1 MKKTLLAFAL
11 AAVMPLSAAMAQDTI
26 KVGLI
31 VGETGPGASLGIPYK
46 STFAIM
52 PETLGGLKVDIV
64 MLDDAT
70 DATLAVKQAR
80 KLVEQD
86 KVDLIFGSGNV
97 PTAIA
102 VAEVTNAAKVPQIA
116 LTPTPLKP
124 DTSPWTFSIPQPM
137 NIMSVPVVR
146 HMQANGI
153 KTVGFIGFSDSWGEL
168 VINNFKGVP
177 GNDIKIVAEERY
189 ARNDTSVAGQILKL
203 LAAKPDA
210 ILVGGSGTPAAL
222 PHTALRERGYKGP
235 IYHNPA
241 VINKDFLRVG
251 GKAVEGGYATTGP
264 VIVAEQLDDSNPI
277 KPVALDFIKRYE
289 AKYGKGSVSAFSA
302 YSWDAYLVA
311 DQAVRTAAGKA
322 KPGTQEFRNA
332 IRDALESGIEV
343 TGVHG
348 VYAMTPKDHTGLDD
362 RAAALVQIENGGW
375 KLLKTPS
382 K

>member
-1 MKKTLLAFAL
+1 
-11 AAVMPLSAAMAQDTI
+11 MPVSAAMAQDTI

-52 PETLGGLKVDIV
+52 PDTLGGLKVDIV

-102 VAEVTNAAKVPQIA
+102 VSEVTNEMKIPQIA

-124 DTSPWTFSIPQPM
+124 DTSPWTFSVPQPM
-137 NIMSVPVVR
+137 NVMSVPVVR

-153 KTVGFIGFSDSWGEL
+153 KKVGFIGFTDSWGDL
-168 VINNFKGVP
+168 VINGFKNVP
-177 GNDIKIVAEERY
+177 GNEIEVVAEERF
-189 ARNDTSVAGQILKL
+189 ARNDTSVAGQVLKVL
-203 LAAKPDA
+203 SAKPDA
-210 ILVGGSGTPAAL
+210 VLIGASGTPAAL

-264 VIVAEQLDDSNPI
+264 VIVADQLDDANPI
-277 KPVALDFIKRYE
+277 KAVALDFVKRYE
-289 AKYGKGSVSAFSA
+289 DKYGKGSVSAFAA
-302 YSWDAYLVA
+302 YSWDAYLIA
-311 DQAVRTAAGKA
+311 DQAVRTAAAKA
-322 KPGTQEFRNA
+322 KPGTPEFRAA
-332 IRDALESGIEV
+332 IRDALESGKEV
-343 TGVHG
+343 VGVHG
-348 VYAMTPKDHTGLDD
+348 IYTMTPKDHTGVDE
-362 RAAALVQIENGGW
+362 RAAALVQVDNANW
-375 KLLKTPS
+375 KLINIK
-382 K
+382 

>member
-1 MKKTLLAFAL
+1 MKKSLLAFAL
-11 AAVMPLSAAMAQDTI
+11 AAVMPISAAVAQDTI

-80 KLVEQD
+80 KLIEQD

-102 VAEVTNAAKVPQIA
+102 VSEVANEAKVPQIA

-137 NIMSVPVVR
+137 NVMSVPVVK
-146 HMQANGI
+146 HMKANGI
-153 KTVGFIGFSDSWGEL
+153 KTVGFIGFTDSWGEL
-168 VINNFKGVP
+168 VINNFKNVP
-177 GNDIKIVAEERY
+177 GNDIKVVAEERY
-189 ARNDTSVAGQILKL
+189 ARNDTSVAGQILKI

-210 ILVGGSGTPAAL
+210 VLVGGSGTPAAL
-222 PHTALRERGYKGP
+222 PHTELRKRGYKGP

-251 GKAVEGGYATTGP
+251 GQAVEGGYATTGP

-277 KPVALDFIKRYE
+277 KAVALDFTKRYE
-289 AKYGKGSVSAFSA
+289 DKYGKGSVSAFSA
-302 YSWDAYLVA
+302 YSWDAHLIA

-332 IRDALESGIEV
+332 IRDALESGKEV
-343 TGVHG
+343 VGVHG
-348 VYAMTPKDHTGLDD
+348 VYTMTPKDHSGVDE
-362 RAAALVQIENGGW
+362 RAAALVQVDNGGW
-375 KLLKTPS
+375 KLVKVD
-382 K
+382 

>member
-1 MKKTLLAFAL
+1 MKKSLLAFAL
-11 AAVMPLSAAMAQDTI
+11 AAVMPISAAVAQDTI

-102 VAEVTNAAKVPQIA
+102 VSEVTNEAKVPQIA

-137 NIMSVPVVR
+137 NVMSVPVVK
-146 HMQANGI
+146 HMKANGV
-153 KTVGFIGFSDSWGEL
+153 KTVGFIGFTDSWGEL
-168 VINNFKGVP
+168 VINNFKNVP
-177 GNDIKIVAEERY
+177 GNDIKVVAEERY
-189 ARNDTSVAGQILKL
+189 ARNDTSVAGQILKI

-210 ILVGGSGTPAAL
+210 VLVGGSGTPAAL
-222 PHTALRERGYKGP
+222 PHTELRKRGYKGP

-251 GKAVEGGYATTGP
+251 GQAVEGAMP
-264 VIVAEQLDDSNPI
+264 QQARL
-277 KPVALDFIKRYE
+277 
-289 AKYGKGSVSAFSA
+289 
-302 YSWDAYLVA
+302 SWPSSLM
-311 DQAVRTAAGKA
+311 TA
-322 KPGTQEFRNA
+322 
-332 IRDALESGIEV
+332 
-343 TGVHG
+343 
-348 VYAMTPKDHTGLDD
+348 
-362 RAAALVQIENGGW
+362 
-375 KLLKTPS
+375 TPS
-382 K
+382 KPWRLISPNVTKTSTAKAASVHSRPTPGMPTWLQIRRCVPRQKKPSPVPKSSVTPSAMPSSRARKWSVYTVSTP

>member
-1 MKKTLLAFAL
+1 MKKSLMAFAL
-11 AAVMPLSAAMAQDTI
+11 AAIMPVSAAMAQDTI

-52 PETLGGLKVDIV
+52 PDTLGGLKVDIV

-102 VAEVTNAAKVPQIA
+102 VSEVTNEMKVPQIA

-124 DTSPWTFSIPQPM
+124 DTSPWTFSVPQPM
-137 NIMSVPVVR
+137 NVMSVPVVR
-146 HMQANGI
+146 HMQADGI
-153 KTVGFIGFSDSWGEL
+153 KKVGFIGFTDSWGDL
-168 VINNFKGVP
+168 VINGFKNVP
-177 GNDIKIVAEERY
+177 GNEIEVVAEERF
-189 ARNDTSVAGQILKL
+189 ARNDTSVAGQVLKVL
-203 LAAKPDA
+203 SAKPDA
-210 ILVGGSGTPAAL
+210 VLIGASGTPAAL

-264 VIVAEQLDDSNPI
+264 VIVADQLDDANPI
-277 KPVALDFIKRYE
+277 KAVALDFVKRYE
-289 AKYGKGSVSAFSA
+289 DKYGKGSVSAFAA
-302 YSWDAYLVA
+302 YSWDAYLIA
-311 DQAVRTAAGKA
+311 DQAVRTAAAKA
-322 KPGTQEFRNA
+322 KPGTPEFRAA
-332 IRDALESGIEV
+332 IRDALESGKEV
-343 TGVHG
+343 VGVHG
-348 VYAMTPKDHTGLDD
+348 IYTMTPKDHTGVDE
-362 RAAALVQIENGGW
+362 RAAALVQVNNANW
-375 KLLKTPS
+375 KLINIK
-382 K
+382 

>member
-1 MKKTLLAFAL
+1 MKKSLMAFAL
-11 AAVMPLSAAMAQDTI
+11 AAIMPVSAAMAQDTI

-52 PETLGGLKVDIV
+52 PDTLGGLKVDIV

-80 KLVEQD
+80 KLIEQD

-102 VAEVTNAAKVPQIA
+102 VSEVTNEMKIPQIA

-124 DTSPWTFSIPQPM
+124 DTSPWTFSVPQPM
-137 NIMSVPVVR
+137 NVMSVPVVR

-153 KTVGFIGFSDSWGEL
+153 KKVGFIGFTDSWGDL
-168 VINNFKGVP
+168 VINGFKNVP
-177 GNDIKIVAEERY
+177 GNEIEVVAEERF
-189 ARNDTSVAGQILKL
+189 ARNDTSVAGQVLKVL
-203 LAAKPDA
+203 SAKPDA
-210 ILVGGSGTPAAL
+210 VLIGASGTPAAL

-264 VIVAEQLDDSNPI
+264 VIVADQLDDANPI
-277 KPVALDFIKRYE
+277 KAVALDFVKRYE
-289 AKYGKGSVSAFSA
+289 DKYGKGSVSAFAA
-302 YSWDAYLVA
+302 YSWDAYLIA
-311 DQAVRTAAGKA
+311 DQAVRTAAAKA
-322 KPGTQEFRNA
+322 KPGTPEFRAA
-332 IRDALESGIEV
+332 IRDALESGKEV
-343 TGVHG
+343 VGVHG
-348 VYAMTPKDHTGLDD
+348 IYTMTPKDHTGVDE
-362 RAAALVQIENGGW
+362 RAAALVQVNNANW
-375 KLLKTPS
+375 KLINIK
-382 K
+382 

>member
-1 MKKTLLAFAL
+1 MKKSLMAFAL
-11 AAVMPLSAAMAQDTI
+11 AAIMPVSAAMAQDTI

-52 PETLGGLKVDIV
+52 PDTLGGLKVDIV

-80 KLVEQD
+80 KLIEQD

-102 VAEVTNAAKVPQIA
+102 VSEVTNEMKIPQIA

-124 DTSPWTFSIPQPM
+124 DTSPWTFSVPQPM
-137 NIMSVPVVR
+137 NVMSVPVVR

-153 KTVGFIGFSDSWGEL
+153 KKVGFIGFTDSWGDL
-168 VINNFKGVP
+168 VINGFKNVP
-177 GNDIKIVAEERY
+177 GNEIEVVAEERF
-189 ARNDTSVAGQILKL
+189 ARNDTSVAGQVLKVL
-203 LAAKPDA
+203 SAKPDA
-210 ILVGGSGTPAAL
+210 VLIGASGTPAAL

-241 VINKDFLRVG
+241 VINKAFLRVG

-264 VIVAEQLDDSNPI
+264 VIVADQLDDANPI
-277 KPVALDFIKRYE
+277 KAVALDFVKRYE
-289 AKYGKGSVSAFSA
+289 DKYGKGSVSAFAA
-302 YSWDAYLVA
+302 YSWDAYLIA
-311 DQAVRTAAGKA
+311 DQAVRTAAAKA
-322 KPGTQEFRNA
+322 KPGTPEFRAA
-332 IRDALESGIEV
+332 IRDALESGKEV
-343 TGVHG
+343 VGVHG
-348 VYAMTPKDHTGLDD
+348 IYTMTPKDHTGVDE
-362 RAAALVQIENGGW
+362 RAAALVQVDNANW
-375 KLLKTPS
+375 KLINIK
-382 K
+382 